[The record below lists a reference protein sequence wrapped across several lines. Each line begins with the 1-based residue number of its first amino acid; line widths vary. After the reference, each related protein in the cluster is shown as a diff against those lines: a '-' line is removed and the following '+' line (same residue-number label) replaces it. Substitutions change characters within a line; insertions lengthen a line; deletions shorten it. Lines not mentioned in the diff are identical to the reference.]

1 MLRSKISQLL
11 KSKIKG
17 TSKIRKAQSE
27 NQSLLKM
34 SKRKPKPMKWQ
45 ALSLRREKKEKKK
58 LGLTFVRRTPKDPKK
73 RLDQNTLEL
82 PESWGVLGK
91 CKKESARIW
100 TAQGSMLIDTR
111 NEDRHVPSVAHDSE
125 KS

>member
-1 MLRSKISQLL
+1 
-11 KSKIKG
+11 
-17 TSKIRKAQSE
+17 
-27 NQSLLKM
+27 
-34 SKRKPKPMKWQ
+34 MKWQ